1 MEHRR
6 AERYPLQLNAMVM
19 PSPLST
25 DGVVDEFASIRDIS
39 SRGAAFSSCESW
51 RKGQEVALLIRFDQS
66 IVKPF
71 SYNLRVKGR
80 IVREEFQETSGETCF
95 AVEFNKKWKFL
106 NWEESGTA

>member
-1 MEHRR
+1 MEQRR

-19 PSPLST
+19 PSPLSAEGVT
-25 DGVVDEFASIRDIS
+25 DDHAFIRDIS
-39 SRGAAFSSCESW
+39 SSGAAFSSGESW
-51 RKGQEVALLIRFDQS
+51 EKGQEVALLIRFDKS

-80 IVREEFQETSGETCF
+80 IVRQEINKASGDAYF
-95 AVEFNKKWKFL
+95 AVEFGKKWKFL

>member
-1 MEHRR
+1 MEKRR

-25 DGVVDEFASIRDIS
+25 NGMVDNHAFIRDIS
-39 SRGAAFSSCESW
+39 SRGAAFSSGESW
-51 RKGQEVALLIRFDQS
+51 QKGQEVALLIRFDQS
-66 IVKPF
+66 IIKPF

-80 IVREEFQETSGETCF
+80 IVRKSIHETGGDACF
-95 AVEFNKKWKFL
+95 AVEFEKKWKFL

>member
-1 MEHRR
+1 MENRR

-25 DGVVDEFASIRDIS
+25 GGVVDDHAFIRNIS
-39 SRGAAFSSCESW
+39 SRGAAFSSDESW
-51 RKGQEVALLIRFDQS
+51 RKGQEVALLIRFDKS
-66 IVKPF
+66 IIKPY

-80 IVREEFQETSGETCF
+80 IVRKDLHETSGDACF
-95 AVEFNKKWKFL
+95 AVEFDKKWKFL